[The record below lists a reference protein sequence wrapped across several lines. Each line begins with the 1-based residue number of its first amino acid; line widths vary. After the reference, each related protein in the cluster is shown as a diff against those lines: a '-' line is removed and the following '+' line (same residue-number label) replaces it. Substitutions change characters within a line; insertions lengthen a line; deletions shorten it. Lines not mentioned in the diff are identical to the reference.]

1 MQLDKQLKIAATEA
15 ALIKAK
21 VLYTKLNDGI
31 QFMVAIGDKVWD
43 YWPTTGTARSRD
55 GASLDGL
62 SGLLAAARLYEYQL
76 IGEAANTQPPA
87 PQTAP
92 AATGPDFTAL
102 VRALYE
108 AESVGF
114 HTSESYKGS
123 SPVYQAVSK
132 YQTLEDLQKATAAH
146 TALMVAVRDHLMNQ
160 VDEDSPPWPTA

>member
-31 QFMVAIGDKVWD
+31 QFMIAVGDKVWD

-76 IGEAANTQPPA
+76 IGEAADTQ
-87 PQTAP
+87 P
-92 AATGPDFTAL
+92 AATQEASAPANQVNWEQL
-102 VRALYE
+102 VRAWRDAMAKGNYFAGTAEFAPRIDIVFATE
-108 AESVGF
+108 AQV
-114 HTSESYKGS
+114 SEADAALKALFAAL
-123 SPVYQAVSK
+123 PNQA
-132 YQTLEDLQKATAAH
+132 
-146 TALMVAVRDHLMNQ
+146 
-160 VDEDSPPWPTA
+160 DEDTPPWPTS